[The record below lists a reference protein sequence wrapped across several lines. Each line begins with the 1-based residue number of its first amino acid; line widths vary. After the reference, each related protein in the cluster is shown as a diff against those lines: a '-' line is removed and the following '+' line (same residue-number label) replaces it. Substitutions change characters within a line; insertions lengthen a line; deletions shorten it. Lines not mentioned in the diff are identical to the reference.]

1 MVGNKGGRGVV
12 GNKGGRGVVGNK
24 GNTTAGQSKVKAA
37 EKRKSFKGN
46 VETGH
51 SKRSAGKRSGL
62 IRRAKQALV
71 AQKRWLDEILD
82 GEKLRGAGKAM
93 QFSTEQ
99 EGEHQ
104 ALQRSDGGAFQ
115 LAVVA
120 HAGEANLQRVLKTE
134 ELLQQVRD
142 LDLYLM
148 EFKCVIVEV
157 HPARMPRRLAPPLLV
172 LAPLQAARAA
182 DNKGR
187 HAPGRISVVC
197 MAIIR
202 TLEYQTPVWIGHNLD
217 RLCREQV
224 VSGVV
229 PRRKK
234 TAGGTTLVP
243 SRSRQKQKCVGSGSR
258 DM

>member
-120 HAGEANLQRVLKTE
+120 HAGEANIQRVLKTE

-148 EFKCVIVEV
+148 EFKCVSVEV
-157 HPARMPRRLAPPLLV
+157 HPARMPRRLSPPLLV

-182 DNKGR
+182 DDKGS

-197 MAIIR
+197 RAIIR
-202 TLEYQTPVWIGHNLD
+202 THEY
-217 RLCREQV
+217 
-224 VSGVV
+224 
-229 PRRKK
+229 
-234 TAGGTTLVP
+234 
-243 SRSRQKQKCVGSGSR
+243 
-258 DM
+258 